1 MLIQL
6 EHTNNTLSPQ
16 EVLSKPCC
24 LGWQRA
30 IQNGHYHHLMGKW
43 KLRVTNPGASGSI
56 VGAVSSW
63 VSPLPSCPLALNSN
77 PRKWVIPQR
86 WIKTWTF
93 KNAGSSE
100 NRSGKEEVG
109 EDVCVGTGHR
119 NCPGCTW
126 WAFLCVQRTA
136 MQVTHLFCPHIPS
149 FLLAVLA
156 DWSHQRWWGR
166 CKRITHW
173 RTTQSWRLPLP
184 SAKYGHQ
191 IQLLSYNVNRHHNL
205 WMMNQRSPLSHTDH
219 NVPAPGRLH
228 CRKPMCSR
236 WGVFVVLVLI
246 VLHYTLKSEGGD
258 HVFGHPNFL
267 QLLDRELS
275 SIFSIWRLCNWQL
288 PL

>member
-1 MLIQL
+1 MKAEGNHPWGFGL
-6 EHTNNTLSPQ
+6 HSWGCF
-16 EVLSKPCC
+16 K
-24 LGWQRA
+24 LGF
-30 IQNGHYHHLMGKW
+30 
-43 KLRVTNPGASGSI
+43 TASF
-56 VGAVSSW
+56 
-63 VSPLPSCPLALNSN
+63 CPLALNSN

-86 WIKTWTF
+86 WIKTWAF

-119 NCPGCTW
+119 SCPGCTW
-126 WAFLCVQRTA
+126 WAFFCVQRTA

-191 IQLLSYNVNRHHNL
+191 IQLLSYNVNRHQNL
-205 WMMNQRSPLSHTDH
+205 WMMNQRSPLSHTGH

-246 VLHYTLKSEGGD
+246 AVPCPALHAQEWGWRPCVWSFQFLTAARQRTLI
-258 HVFGHPNFL
+258 H
-267 QLLDRELS
+267 
-275 SIFSIWRLCNWQL
+275 I
-288 PL
+288 